1 MRYSVIKFS
10 FVLVLLLDIGVIST
24 RASEEAE
31 PGGLDMSTLIGQPKG
46 DPISGP
52 ELDRQE
58 DALTSVMRCPVCQG
72 LSVADSS
79 TLSAIAIK
87 NQVRAFLADGYSQ
100 TQVLDYFE
108 QSYGEFIRLEP
119 KARGFNLVVWIA
131 PILVFLIGCALVVRW
146 VRSSSTLIGVQAGAT
161 DADLEAYLERVRR
174 ETA

>member
-1 MRYSVIKFS
+1 M
-10 FVLVLLLDIGVIST
+10 LLLLLGIGVIPIWS
-24 RASEEAE
+24 SEEAD
-31 PGGLDMSTLIGQPKG
+31 PGGVDMSTLIGQPMD

-52 ELDRQE
+52 ELDRQTE
-58 DALTSVMRCPVCQG
+58 ALTSVMRCPVCQG

-87 NQVRAFLADGYSQ
+87 NQVRAFLSKGYSQ
-100 TQVLDYFE
+100 AQVLDYFE
-108 QSYGEFIRLEP
+108 GSYGEFIRLEP

-131 PILVFLIGCALVVRW
+131 PVLVFLIGCALVVRW
-146 VRSSSTLIGVQAGAT
+146 VRSSSRVREVQADAA